1 MRLLFKI
8 TSRERPQKFLTTLRS
23 IVDNLSV
30 GSDHLI
36 LVSIDEDD
44 PKKEEYLEGW
54 KALDNE
60 KELPEGAIRCGQS
73 DNKVFAI
80 NRDLKQALAMEW
92 DILVNVSDDQVFIKK
107 GFDKDIIAAFELHSE
122 GAVTQYD
129 LDKLIHFPDGYVNE
143 RLVTM
148 AIMGR
153 PYYQTF
159 GYIYHPAYVSLF
171 CDNEQME
178 VAQKAGKYKYINTHL
193 FKHEHPANVAG
204 LPVDDLLR
212 YTQSFYVID
221 QKTYNHRKSLGFPKE
236 YLHAD

>member
-1 MRLLFKI
+1 MRILFKL
-8 TSRERPQKFLTTLRS
+8 TSRERPKKFLTMLRS
-23 IVDNLSV
+23 IVDNLTP

-44 PKKEEYLEGW
+44 PKKDEYIEGW
-54 KALDNE
+54 KALDAE

-73 DNKVFAI
+73 DNKIFAI
-80 NRDLKQALAMEW
+80 NRDLKQALALEW

-107 GFDKDIIAAFELHSE
+107 GFDKDIIEAFVMHSD
-122 GAVTQYD
+122 GGVTQYD
-129 LDKLIHFPDGYVNE
+129 LDLLIHFPDGYVNE

-153 PYYQTF
+153 VYYQRF
-159 GYIYHPAYVSLF
+159 GYIYHPQYVSLF

-178 VAQKAGKYKYINTHL
+178 VAVREGKYKYVNTNIFLHQ
-193 FKHEHPANVAG
+193 HPANVAG
-204 LPVDDLLR
+204 LPVDNLLR

-221 QKTYNHRKSLGFPKE
+221 QKTYNTRKAAGFPIKPE
-236 YLHAD
+236 YAN